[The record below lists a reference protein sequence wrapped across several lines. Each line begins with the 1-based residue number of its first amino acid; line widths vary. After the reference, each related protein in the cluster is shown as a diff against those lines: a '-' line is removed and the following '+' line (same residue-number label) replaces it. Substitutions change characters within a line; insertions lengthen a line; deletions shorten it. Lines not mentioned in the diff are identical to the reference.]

1 MECESM
7 NRAISMVVLGGLVAG
22 LTACHVVDRE
32 RHTYV
37 NGRALTSSEAATIRV
52 GQTTSAELIQSFG
65 APTTRADRPDGTATW
80 QWCATTTE
88 SSSGHVLLLWDRDST
103 KTATQCTT
111 VELASGVVTAVSG
124 R

>member
-1 MECESM
+1 M
-7 NRAISMVVLGGLVAG
+7 NRAIAMVVLSGLVLG
-22 LTACHVVDRE
+22 MSACHVVDRN
-32 RHTYV
+32 RHSYV
-37 NGRALTSSEAATIRV
+37 SGRALSSAEAATIQV
-52 GQTTSAELIQSFG
+52 GRTTSAELIQSFG
-65 APTTRADRPDGTATW
+65 APTSRADRPDGTATW

-111 VELASGVVTAVSG
+111 VELSSGVVTAVSG

>member
-7 NRAISMVVLGGLVAG
+7 NRAIAMVVLGGVVAG
-22 LTACHVVDRE
+22 LSACHVVDRN
-32 RHTYV
+32 RHTHV
-37 NGRALTSSEAATIRV
+37 SGRALSGAEAATIRV
-52 GQTTSAELIQSFG
+52 GQTTSGELIQNFG
-65 APTTRADRPDGTATW
+65 APTSRADRPDGTATW

-111 VELASGVVTAVSG
+111 VELAAGVVTAVNS

>member
-1 MECESM
+1 MCC
-7 NRAISMVVLGGLVAG
+7 VVWGGGGFDGVPCGGPGA
-22 LTACHVVDRE
+22 AHARE
-32 RHTYV
+32 
-37 NGRALTSSEAATIRV
+37 RALTSSEAATIRV

-65 APTTRADRPDGTATW
+65 APTSRADRPDGTATW

-111 VELASGVVTAVSG
+111 VELAGGVVTAVNC